1 MGAGMA
7 SSSGVL
13 LRILLLAV
21 AWPSAVHAQGAQ
33 SSAPTP
39 PSVPPVPVVAA
50 DSPRAAFRAFRDA
63 SRAGR
68 WDDAARF
75 LVLPADDRN
84 RGPELAQRLNAV
96 IDSLPRLDPES
107 ISPASAGTLD
117 DGLPADVEEIAQTTV
132 DGVAEPIRLVR
143 RSRAPGVSW
152 AFAPA
157 SVARIDEWYGSLPT
171 RWLRDQIIAL
181 DMPWLLR
188 SGPLGILWWQLL
200 ALPFVGLV
208 SWATG
213 HGLRA
218 VARPVIDRATSRT
231 SSVLDDQ
238 IVASIASPMTLA
250 FAVLAFLLGCVLLEV
265 PRSALI
271 YVASVT
277 KAGLSVAMCWAL
289 WSLTRVLATW
299 TLRRSWA
306 ANSASVRSV
315 VLILSKIS
323 RGAIVGIGILAIMAS
338 FGYPISTVLAG
349 LGIGA
354 LAIAFGAQ
362 KTIENLF
369 GSISLAIDQPF
380 RVGDLVKVQDFM
392 GTVEDI
398 GLRSTRF
405 RTADRTLVSIPNGK
419 LADERLES
427 YEARDRM
434 RLAATLGL
442 TYGTTRDQLRTVLQG
457 FERVLRSHPRIWP
470 DAVAVSFS
478 GFGPSSLDIEVMA
491 WFQVPTWDDF
501 RQCREEVLLGFMEV
515 VEQAGTSFALPTRTV
530 HVMQEGR
537 PAFVDLLT

>member
-1 MGAGMA
+1 M
-7 SSSGVL
+7 
-13 LRILLLAV
+13 
-21 AWPSAVHAQGAQ
+21 
-33 SSAPTP
+33 
-39 PSVPPVPVVAA
+39 
-50 DSPRAAFRAFRDA
+50 PRFRAFRDA

-75 LVLPADDRN
+75 LVLPEDDRN

-117 DGLPADVEEIAQTTV
+117 DGLPADVEEIAQIAI
-132 DGVAEPIRLVR
+132 DGAADPIRFVR
-143 RSRAPGVSW
+143 RPRAPGGSW

-157 SVARIDEWYGSLPT
+157 SVARIDQWYGSLQT
-171 RWLRDQIIAL
+171 RWLRDLIIAA

-213 HGLRA
+213 RGLRA
-218 VARPVIDRATSRT
+218 IARPIVERATSRT
-231 SSVLDDQ
+231 ASVLDEQ
-238 IVASIASPMTLA
+238 IVASIASPLTLA

-265 PRSALI
+265 PESALI
-271 YVASVT
+271 HVASIT

-289 WSLTRVLATW
+289 WNLTRVLITW
-299 TLRRSWA
+299 ALSRSWA

-315 VLILSKIS
+315 VLVLSKIS
-323 RGAIVGIGILAIMAS
+323 RGAIVGIGILAIVAS

-380 RVGDLVKVQDFM
+380 RVGDLVKVEGFM

-405 RTADRTLVSIPNGK
+405 RTSDRTLVSIPNGK

-427 YEARDRM
+427 YQARDRM

-442 TYGTTRDQLRTVLQG
+442 TYARR
-457 FERVLRSHPRIWP
+457 
-470 DAVAVSFS
+470 
-478 GFGPSSLDIEVMA
+478 
-491 WFQVPTWDDF
+491 
-501 RQCREEVLLGFMEV
+501 
-515 VEQAGTSFALPTRTV
+515 GTSCEPCSKVSNACSGHILASGQTPS
-530 HVMQEGR
+530 
-537 PAFVDLLT
+537 P